1 MSNISHYNVSRIDD
15 VIFFLDL
22 FSVCM
27 FYLHVCIYSTV
38 PRVLGCQ
45 KRASDPL
52 DLNLEVAVSLP
63 IVDRG

>member
-1 MSNISHYNVSRIDD
+1 MFDISYYNVNRIGD

-22 FSVCM
+22 FSVWM

-38 PRVLGCQ
+38 PQVLRYQ
-45 KRASDPL
+45 KRVSDPL
-52 DLNLEVAVSLP
+52 YLDLKVAVSLP